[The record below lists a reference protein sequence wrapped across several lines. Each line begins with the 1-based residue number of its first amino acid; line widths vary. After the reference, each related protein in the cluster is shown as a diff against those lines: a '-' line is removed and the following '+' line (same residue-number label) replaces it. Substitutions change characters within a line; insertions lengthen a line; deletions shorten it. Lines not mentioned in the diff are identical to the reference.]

1 MTTQP
6 EAGGRRTVIKTL
18 IPLVVLLALVIGALT
33 LVKSQLPDKTQNTE
47 APNAGDNGEF
57 KVGAVTPDFVLHK
70 FGTKADESGIKL
82 SELKGKVYLVNFWA
96 SWCTACMIEMPSIV
110 QLQKSF
116 GSKGLEIVAVNVD
129 EKPEAVLPKTLKEM
143 KIEFPVYVDRETKLS
158 ELFDVHAIPLTVIL
172 DSQRKVLMIHNGELD
187 WNSAEIRGKME
198 QWLANS
204 KT

>member
-6 EAGGRRTVIKTL
+6 ETGGRRTVIKTL
-18 IPLVVLLALVIGALT
+18 IPLVILFALVVGALT
-33 LVKSQLPDKTQNTE
+33 LVKSQLPDKAQNTE

-57 KVGAVTPDFVLHK
+57 KVGAVAPDFVLHK
-70 FGTKADESGIKL
+70 FGAKPDEKPVKL
-82 SELKGKVYLVNFWA
+82 SELKGKIYLVNFWA
-96 SWCTACMIEMPSIV
+96 TWCTACMVEMPSIV

-116 GSKGLEIVAVNVD
+116 APKGLEVVAVNVD

-143 KIEFPVYVDRETKLS
+143 KIEFPVFVDRDARLS

-172 DSQRKVLMIHNGELD
+172 DSQRKVLMIQNGELD
-187 WNSAEIRGKME
+187 WNSTEFRGKME
-198 QWLANS
+198 QWLSNS